1 MRYGAP
7 VEDSDPFQKDLVYEE
22 IDLKKDT
29 ILRLLLKHFEKHP
42 KVCLEVFLV
51 TSGLFFIWFPL
62 YPPLALPLS
71 LLLLFCSLMSISVLS
86 FANMG
91 EKKKINRMKR
101 ISLDAAFHA
110 GVKMG
115 ENVLGYGDRAVVDS
129 SGGEGRRREASGEV
143 GWEEEE
149 EEAGRRGEVEREES
163 SAGRRWGVGE
173 GRGDGETR
181 RR

>member
-71 LLLLFCSLMSISVLS
+71 LLLLFCSLMSISVPS
-86 FANMG
+86 FPLRIWA
-91 EKKKINRMKR
+91 KKKKEKETNIARR
-101 ISLDAAFHA
+101 CVS
-110 GVKMG
+110 
-115 ENVLGYGDRAVVDS
+115 
-129 SGGEGRRREASGEV
+129 RRRKKNITNSR
-143 GWEEEE
+143 
-149 EEAGRRGEVEREES
+149 AGCNF
-163 SAGRRWGVGE
+163 A
-173 GRGDGETR
+173 
-181 RR
+181 